1 MKSKNLAYKTRYQ
14 DRTEDRATLRIRI
27 SELEAL
33 KLDEGGVNRDNENW
47 TTAMMRRSMEADRT
61 STHLVM
67 VQRRVI

>member
-1 MKSKNLAYKTRYQ
+1 MKSKNSAYKIPQ
-14 DRTEDRATLRIRI
+14 DHTEDRATLRIRT

-61 STHLVM
+61 SIHLVM